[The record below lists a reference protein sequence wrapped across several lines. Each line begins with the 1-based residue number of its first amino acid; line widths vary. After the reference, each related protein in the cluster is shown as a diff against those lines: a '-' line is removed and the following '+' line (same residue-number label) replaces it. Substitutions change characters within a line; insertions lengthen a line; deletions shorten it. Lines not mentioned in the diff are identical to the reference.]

1 MKKLKLVQFGVTH
14 EHAPGKIATL
24 KKLTDIFEIVGVVDD
39 RASTAARYPQLVNMQ
54 PYEGLNLISEA
65 DFFAMDDLD
74 LVVVETANADLTPT
88 ALKILEKNLP
98 MHMDKPGGDA
108 ALFDK
113 LSLEYEKRQL
123 PFQMGYM
130 LRGNP
135 VFQFC
140 KRCIKN
146 GLLGDIFEIQCDM
159 HHHYGGEEY
168 AHYMA
173 TQPGGIMFN
182 LCCHLLDF
190 IVGVMGKPENI
201 FSSLKS
207 TPEAPDGALNNCMA
221 VLEYAHATATV
232 RACCKD
238 FSSGRR
244 LRIAGTKGVIEMC
257 PTEKFSEPMD
267 ITLTLSE
274 NSGDFPAGLHR
285 LQFPLFRDRYA
296 TQFQE
301 LAAIIRG
308 EKPNVDIY
316 AHDRMVN
323 HIILACSQ
331 LEKWDP
337 SRKY

>member
-14 EHAPGKIATL
+14 EHAMGKIDSI
-24 KKLTDIFEIVGVVDD
+24 KKMTDTFEIAGVVDD
-39 RASTAARYPQLVNMQ
+39 RASTAARFPQIVDMTHCENLNM
-54 PYEGLNLISEA
+54 ITEA
-65 DFFAMDDLD
+65 EFFERNDFD
-74 LVVVETANADLTPT
+74 LVVLETANAELAPT
-88 ALKILEKNLP
+88 ALKILEKKLP

-108 ALFDK
+108 ELFDR
-113 LSLEYEKRQL
+113 LSREYERLQL

-130 LRGNP
+130 LRVNP

-140 KRCIKN
+140 ARCIKN

-173 TQPGGIMFN
+173 EQPGGIMFN

-207 TPEAPDGALNNCMA
+207 TPDAPNGALNNCMA

-257 PTEKFSEPMD
+257 PTEKFSTPMD

-274 NSGDFPAGLHR
+274 NSGDFPAGLHK
-285 LQFPLFRDRYA
+285 LQFPLFKDRYA
-296 TQFQE
+296 PQLQE
-301 LAAIIRG
+301 LADIING
-308 EKPNVDIY
+308 KKPNVDIY
-316 AHDRMVN
+316 AHDRLVN
-323 HIILACSQ
+323 HVILACSQ